1 MSRTTSLFIA
11 VAAALLAQPAHAIG
25 VSVALPQ
32 TGGGGGATS
41 VSTGGGRRC
50 SGCASATAE
59 RRARERL
66 LLKIDSI
73 RWEIENR
80 RMTDADRE
88 RASAELF
95 ATVRELQRSLDDE
108 SGQRYGVTVA
118 RSGGS
123 GQATTRPGEAQ
134 AVVAGQRPYAV
145 ALRNPTRGYLGVT
158 FEGVSS
164 SEMTATDHRVRFIDY
179 PRITL
184 VEPSSPAERAGVL
197 RGDTVLAFNGTD
209 VTSEVISFTKLLVPD
224 ARITMRVR
232 RDGGSKDLR
241 VVVGEAPEY
250 YARRRDVS
258 VPVGA
263 QGTLAGPGVVTRE
276 TPRPMPMG
284 EPSRVIVQP
293 APPGFSGFRYW
304 VDYEGLAGASVET
317 VTEGLAKALKVEN
330 GVLVVRVRPG
340 TPAYRSGL
348 RDGDVVV
355 RAAGNQIRTVGN
367 LRNVLAE
374 GDGAEGVKLV
384 IVRERKERDL
394 TLRWER

>member
-1 MSRTTSLFIA
+1 MSRTTSLLIA
-11 VAAALLAQPAHAIG
+11 VAAALLAQPAHALG
-25 VSVALPQ
+25 VSAALPQ
-32 TGGGGGATS
+32 TGGGGGTT
-41 VSTGGGRRC
+41 VSTGGVRRC
-50 SGCASATAE
+50 SNCASASAE

-108 SGQRYGVTVA
+108 SGQRFGVTVA
-118 RSGGS
+118 RSGGA
-123 GQATTRPGEAQ
+123 GQATATSRSGEAQ

-250 YARRRDVS
+250 YARRRDVA
-258 VPVGA
+258 VPAGTPGA
-263 QGTLAGPGVVTRE
+263 AGDATRAPE
-276 TPRPMPMG
+276 PRPMS
-284 EPSRVIVQP
+284 EPSRIIVQP

-317 VTEGLAKALKVEN
+317 VTEGLAKALNVEN

-340 TPAYRSGL
+340 TPAYRAGL

-384 IVRERKERDL
+384 VVRERKERDL